1 MADMIFMPYSPKITI
16 ANWRQDLYLSR
27 LKSKVPTIIYYLQ
40 LGGEDLQLGRLI
52 FLSQRMLGV
61 QRSNSTSMWRI

>member
-1 MADMIFMPYSPKITI
+1 MYH
-16 ANWRQDLYLSR
+16 

-61 QRSNSTSMWRI
+61 QRNNCTSM

>member
-16 ANWRQDLYLSR
+16 PNWGQDLYMYR
-27 LKSKVPTIIYYLQ
+27 FKSKVPTIIYYLQ
-40 LGGEDLQLGRLI
+40 LGGEDLQLGDF

-61 QRSNSTSMWRI
+61 QINNSTSM

>member
-1 MADMIFMPYSPKITI
+1 MADMILMPSSQKITI
-16 ANWRQDLYLSR
+16 PNWGQDLYMYR
-27 LKSKVPTIIYYLQ
+27 LKSKVPTIIYKLQ

-61 QRSNSTSMWRI
+61 QRNNSTSM